1 MCWINNGEQKMNQE
15 LNEKYLAQIKT
26 CKDES
31 DHEDADYIL
40 CGLLEELGYK
50 ELVAA
55 YREVPKWYS

>member
-1 MCWINNGEQKMNQE
+1 MNKE
-15 LNEKYLAQIKT
+15 LNQKYLLQMET
-26 CKDES
+26 CKNEF
-31 DHEDADYIL
+31 DHENADYIL

>member
-1 MCWINNGEQKMNQE
+1 MSKE
-15 LNEKYLAQIKT
+15 LNEKYLAQIRT
-26 CKDES
+26 CKDEF

-40 CGLLEELGYK
+40 CELLKELGYK

>member
-1 MCWINNGEQKMNQE
+1 MNQE
-15 LNEKYLAQIKT
+15 LNGKYLAQMKN

-40 CGLLEELGYK
+40 CELLEELGYK